1 MEAEHRLPSIGSLHI
16 HTLPESHQSVTN
28 VVDVWSTGFSAQKL
42 EEHHISSAFRCTVI
56 NPNAVLRK
64 ATIFTF
70 LRQKSAHGVKTAE
83 EYHSR
88 TRVAFQKAAVSLTV
102 LDNITLLKYSQDDLG
117 LTFDLY
123 KLSIPEAKT
132 EIQSVM
138 FHLVDQIH
146 HLENQLKAS
155 EESNALNL
163 EKTMQRTQ
171 RMFLADYGS
180 KRKGN
185 GPESSLVAK
194 KRPAGESLINPGS
207 KRTMAPTGVSF
218 EDNTLESDE

>member
-1 MEAEHRLPSIGSLHI
+1 MEAEQRLPSIGSLHI
-16 HTLPESHQSVTN
+16 HTLPHNHQRYLCYTRPGPQSFNLCVTD
-28 VVDVWSTGFSAQKL
+28 VVDVWSTGFSVQKL
-42 EEHHISSAFRCTVI
+42 EEH
-56 NPNAVLRK
+56 
-64 ATIFTF
+64 
-70 LRQKSAHGVKTAE
+70 KSTHRVQSTE

-88 TRVAFQKAAVSLTV
+88 TRDAFQKAAVNLTV
-102 LDNITLLKYSQDDLG
+102 LDNIIILKLSQDDLG

-138 FHLVDQIH
+138 FHLVDQVH
-146 HLENQLKAS
+146 QLETQLKAS

-171 RMFLADYGS
+171 RMFLADYDS

-185 GPESSLVAK
+185 GPDSSPVAK
-194 KRPAGESLINPGS
+194 KRPTGESLINPGR
-207 KRTMAPTGVSF
+207 KRTRAPTGVSF
-218 EDNTLESDE
+218 EDVFDESDE

>member
-42 EEHHISSAFRCTVI
+42 EEH
-56 NPNAVLRK
+56 
-64 ATIFTF
+64 
-70 LRQKSAHGVKTAE
+70 KSAHGVKTAE

>member
-16 HTLPESHQSVTN
+16 HTLPESHQRYLCYTHPGTQSFNLCVTN

-42 EEHHISSAFRCTVI
+42 EEH
-56 NPNAVLRK
+56 
-64 ATIFTF
+64 
-70 LRQKSAHGVKTAE
+70 KSAHGVKTAE

>member
-16 HTLPESHQSVTN
+16 HTLPESHQRYLCYTHPGTRSFNLCVTN

-42 EEHHISSAFRCTVI
+42 EEH
-56 NPNAVLRK
+56 
-64 ATIFTF
+64 
-70 LRQKSAHGVKTAE
+70 KSAHGVKTAE

-102 LDNITLLKYSQDDLG
+102 LDNITLLKFSQDDLG

-123 KLSIPEAKT
+123 KLPIPEAKT

-146 HLENQLKAS
+146 HLENQLKAA

-171 RMFLADYGS
+171 RMFLADYDS